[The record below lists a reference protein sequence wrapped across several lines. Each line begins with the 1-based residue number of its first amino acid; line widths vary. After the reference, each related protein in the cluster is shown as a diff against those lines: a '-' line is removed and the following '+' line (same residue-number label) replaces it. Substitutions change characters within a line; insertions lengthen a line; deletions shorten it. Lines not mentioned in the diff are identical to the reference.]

1 MKTVMVFVAGA
12 MFLSTAFG
20 NDPGFEERYR
30 MKTGRYTPAEEAR
43 RLARAKPVMNCAEH
57 GCCTNHEEQAAG
69 AKSDVTLGD
78 ASAETRFRMKFGRSS
93 PAEESR
99 VVAAKH
105 ATDELVLVA
114 SANIREP
121 ACCNHGQ

>member
-1 MKTVMVFVAGA
+1 MKTVMVFIAGA

-20 NDPGFEERYR
+20 NDPGFEERYW
-30 MKTGRYTPAEEAR
+30 MKTGRYTPAEKAR

-57 GCCTNHEEQAAG
+57 SCCTHHEEQAAV
-69 AKSDVTLGD
+69 AKSDATLGD

-93 PAEESR
+93 PAEEIR
-99 VVAAKH
+99 VAASKL
-105 ATDELVLVA
+105 ATDEPVLVA

-121 ACCNHGQ
+121 ACCKHGQ